1 MCLFHHTYK
10 KKKKKKKIKKKKKE
24 QVTNLT
30 KLPPFC
36 RRQFSSKPDSST
48 SFVAPDPVTGQPP
61 ISPELRALADKIAS
75 LSMIDQFILTRALAE
90 RVGMS
95 FDSLVAMAMSSGGG
109 GGGGGGGGARAAAA
123 AAPEAAE
130 KKEEPKEA
138 AKRTAA
144 TVRLLEVAAD
154 AKYKVLKEVRK
165 LVPAMPLID
174 CKNLIEKL
182 PADVKAD
189 VPIAEAEA
197 AKAAIEAAGGKVEL
211 S

>member
-1 MCLFHHTYK
+1 MARSCCSQNKLCFFHNT
-10 KKKKKKKIKKKKKE
+10 
-24 QVTNLT
+24 
-30 KLPPFC
+30 
-36 RRQFSSKPDSST
+36 RQFSSKPDASST
-48 SFVAPDPVTGQPP
+48 PFVAPNAVTGQAP

-75 LSMIDQFILTRALAE
+75 LSMVDQFLLTRALAE
-90 RVGMS
+90 RVGIS
-95 FDSLVAMAMSSGGG
+95 FDSLVAMAMSGG
-109 GGGGGGGGARAAAA
+109 GGGGGGGGARASAAA
-123 AAPEAAE
+123 AAPEAE